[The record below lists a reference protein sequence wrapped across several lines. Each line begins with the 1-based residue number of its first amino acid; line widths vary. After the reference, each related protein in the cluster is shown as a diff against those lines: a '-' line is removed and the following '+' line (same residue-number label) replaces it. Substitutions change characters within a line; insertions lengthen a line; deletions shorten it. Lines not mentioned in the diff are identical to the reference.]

1 MDLLLGSLRNL
12 TLLLACA
19 WITAAHAETA
29 VAILLSDSG
38 AAYKEFAT
46 ALRAELERG
55 GVATADIQAGSDLAT
70 LSRIPAKLQIAVG
83 SAALQA
89 ALDVESRMPI
99 LATLLPL
106 ATYEQILEQTGR
118 RNGRQV
124 SALYLDQPLH
134 RQFALIRLALPDT
147 RRIGVVLGPQS
158 RSASA
163 ALAKAADDHGLRLLT
178 SRADTPDTIFAALQK
193 LMGDIDVLLVAPDP
207 VIYNSTTI
215 QSILLTTYRA
225 QIPLVGFSPAYVK
238 AGALLAVYSSPGQ
251 LGTQAGEIAHGV
263 LAGRSLP
270 PPQPPRDFSV
280 SGNAHVARSLGV
292 PLENDAQLTDR
303 LRQME
308 RRP

>member
-1 MDLLLGSLRNL
+1 MNLIHVSLRRL

-19 WITAAHAETA
+19 WAIAAHAETA

-38 AAYKEFAT
+38 IAYKEFAT
-46 ALRAELERG
+46 ALRTELERG
-55 GVATADIQAGSDLAT
+55 GVATAEIQTGADLVA

-83 SAALQA
+83 AAALQA
-89 ALDVESRMPI
+89 ALDSEVRAPI

-106 ATYEQILEQTGR
+106 ASYEQILEQTGR
-118 RNGRQV
+118 RSGRQV

-147 RRIGVVLGPQS
+147 RRVGVVLGPQS
-158 RSASA
+158 RTVSA
-163 ALAKAADDHGLRLLT
+163 ALTKAAEDQGLRLLT
-178 SRADTPDTIFAALQK
+178 SRADTPDGIFAALQK

-238 AGALLAVYSSPGQ
+238 AGALVAVYSSPGQ

-263 LAGRSLP
+263 LAGRPLP
-270 PPQPPRDFSV
+270 AAQPPRDFNV